1 MTPEQS
7 AAYVNA
13 QAACANAEIAGMQAM
28 DRAWAAQGHGTHNDL
43 DYKAVIEKYC
53 ISHNAVLTIFEGAK

>member
-1 MTPEQS
+1 MNPEQK
-7 AAYVNA
+7 AAFVIA

-28 DRAWAAQGHGTHNDL
+28 DRAWAAQGHTTYNDL

-53 ISHNAVLTIFEGAK
+53 IGHNAVLTLFQE